1 MDQSA
6 SSVSVI
12 SPAVSSMASVTTRL
26 KSDITD
32 RIFETV
38 RRTQVCEMEDL
49 VQACSSY
56 TWNQVFLEVDRLS
69 RTGELRLLPKQ
80 GGIYAVT
87 LPAA

>member
-1 MDQSA
+1 MDQPAASI
-6 SSVSVI
+6 SSVS
-12 SPAVSSMASVTTRL
+12 SVKEPQL
-26 KSDITD
+26 GSDITD

-49 VQACSSY
+49 VRVCSSY

-80 GGIYAVT
+80 GGVYAVT